1 MEEIHCLHSGEV
13 FRDYS
18 LGAMVA
24 PPTKAVAQHLQWMG
38 IVFKSGE
45 RGWHVAFGSTDQH
58 PVSIPSLLKNMWI
71 NCTPKFRRGLSV
83 LDKFDRFLSS
93 VSTNHIFSAQTWG
106 RSRAGRVA
114 K

>member
-18 LGAMVA
+18 PGAMVA
-24 PPTKAVAQHLQWMG
+24 RPTKAVAQHLQWMG

-45 RGWHVAFGSTDQH
+45 LWFACCIWIDRPTSRVHSFPLEKHVDQLH
-58 PVSIPSLLKNMWI
+58 AKFQKRTVSS
-71 NCTPKFRRGLSV
+71 R
-83 LDKFDRFLSS
+83 KFDRFLSS
-93 VSTNHIFSAQTWG
+93 VSTNHIFSTQTWG